1 MATSKYSDIEIQTAK
16 NLLKEGYKWIARD
29 ESGCL
34 FAYTDK
40 PSKVG
45 TYWWSVWYSDCT
57 CDYVPIFQSVCFSD
71 KEPTS
76 LESIVHPQILD
87 DAEKRYLSAV
97 IRPFRKKIKYIVK
110 MRYDKSEFIFM
121 RVGTSSIYMPY
132 FDIGTMYKGM
142 EIAKKY
148 TLEELGL

>member
-1 MATSKYSDIEIQTAK
+1 MTTYSDIEIQTAK

-29 ESGCL
+29 ESGGL

-40 PSKVG
+40 PSKLD
-45 TYWWSVWYSDCT
+45 TFWCSDGISNCV
-57 CDYVPIFQSVCFSD
+57 CYYVPIFQSIRFND

-76 LESIVHPQILD
+76 LEAIVHPQILD

-97 IRPFRKKIKYIVK
+97 ISPFRKKIKHIVK

-121 RVGTSSIYMPY
+121 RFDTSSLSMPY

-142 EIAKKY
+142 EINKKY
-148 TLEELGL
+148 TLKELGL